1 MLVHQVIC
9 DWNSSS
15 SSTASGEKDVGWI
28 RKVVKDPI
36 KSAHHVVGAD
46 MVYDTAATIIRNIG
60 RITDVNI
67 LRADG
72 WNTIFE
78 MNCKC
83 FMSFF

>member
-36 KSAHHVVGAD
+36 KSAHHVVGTD
-46 MVYDTAATIIRNIG
+46 MVYDTVAAIIRNIG

-72 WNTIFE
+72 
-78 MNCKC
+78 
-83 FMSFF
+83 